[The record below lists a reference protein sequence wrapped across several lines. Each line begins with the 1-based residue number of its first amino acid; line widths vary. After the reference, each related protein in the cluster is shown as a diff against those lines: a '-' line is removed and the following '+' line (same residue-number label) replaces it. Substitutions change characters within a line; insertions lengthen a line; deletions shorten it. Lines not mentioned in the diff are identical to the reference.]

1 MKKLLLPLL
10 CLLLAAAVLSG
21 CGGKTM
27 VAPLPAP
34 TAPAAQTPVAV
45 PATPDAYPTAAP
57 TALPFPTP
65 VSIPSPAATAMPFP
79 TAAPTP
85 VYTPAP
91 TPVYTAAPVYTPAP
105 VYNTQSNLPRITKNP
120 TDETVN
126 VNGWCQFVTRYE
138 NAELAEWHFVN
149 ANGIDASYLDVQK
162 QLPTLTIIGGN
173 TKDMTLENIPAALNG
188 CRVYC
193 RFSNRWGSTD
203 SGSALITVLNR
214 QQYYTPTPAREP
226 GYAGRWAEEIAG
238 RCQIT
243 FTTRSDGDLNVDISW
258 SGSAWQRSRWQMTAT
273 ERWGVMYYDDGHSW
287 VETYNDTGSSYSI
300 SNESYNGTGSFYIQ
314 DGKLHWYNDQ
324 TGEETLFLRA

>member
-1 MKKLLLPLL
+1 MKKKLLPVL
-10 CLLLAAAVLSG
+10 CLLLAAVLLSG

-27 VAPLPAP
+27 VDALPAP
-34 TAPAAQTPVAV
+34 TAQTAETPTPV
-45 PATPDAYPTAAP
+45 PATPAP
-57 TALPFPTP
+57 TAMPFPTP
-65 VSIPSPAATAMPFP
+65 VPIPSPTAAVMPFPTATAIPFP

-85 VYTPAP
+85 VP
-91 TPVYTAAPVYTPAP
+91 TPVYTPAP
-105 VYNTQSNLPRITKNP
+105 VNTQSNLPRITKNP

-138 NAELAEWHFVN
+138 NADLAEWHFVN
-149 ANGIDASYLDVQK
+149 TNGIDASYLDVQK
-162 QLPTLTIIGGN
+162 QLPTLNIIGGN

-203 SGSALITVLNR
+203 SGSALITVINR
-214 QQYYTPTPAREP
+214 QQYNTPTSYQRT

-238 RCQIT
+238 RCQINI
-243 FTTRSDGDLNVDISW
+243 TTRSDGNLDVDISW

-273 ERWGVMYYDDGHSW
+273 ERWGVKYYDDAHSW
-287 VETYNDTGSSYSI
+287 VETYANENSYSV
-300 SNESYNGTGSFYIQ
+300 SNETFNGTGSFYIQ

-324 TGEETLFLRA
+324 TGEETVFVRG

>member
-1 MKKLLLPLL
+1 MKKKLLPVL
-10 CLLLAAAVLSG
+10 CLLLAAVLLSG

-27 VAPLPAP
+27 VDALPAP
-34 TAPAAQTPVAV
+34 TAQTAETPTPV
-45 PATPDAYPTAAP
+45 PATPAP
-57 TALPFPTP
+57 TAMPFPTP
-65 VSIPSPAATAMPFP
+65 VPIPSPTAAVMPFPTATAIPFP

-85 VYTPAP
+85 VP
-91 TPVYTAAPVYTPAP
+91 TPVYTPAP
-105 VYNTQSNLPRITKNP
+105 VNTQSNLPRITKNP

-138 NAELAEWHFVN
+138 NADLAEWHFVN
-149 ANGIDASYLDVQK
+149 LNGIDASYLDVQK
-162 QLPTLTIIGGN
+162 QLPTLNIIGGN

-214 QQYYTPTPAREP
+214 QQYYTPTPALEP

-238 RCQIT
+238 RCQINI
-243 FTTRSDGDLNVDISW
+243 TTRSDGNLDVDISW

-287 VETYNDTGSSYSI
+287 VETYNDNGSSYSI

-324 TGEETLFLRA
+324 TGEETVFVRG

>member
-1 MKKLLLPLL
+1 MKKPLLPLL

-34 TAPAAQTPVAV
+34 TAPAAQTPVPV

-65 VSIPSPAATAMPFP
+65 VPVPSPTAAVMPFPTATAIPFP

-85 VYTPAP
+85 VP
-91 TPVYTAAPVYTPAP
+91 TPVYTPAP
-105 VYNTQSNLPRITKNP
+105 VNTQSNLPRITKNP

-138 NAELAEWHFVN
+138 NADVAEWHFVN

-162 QLPTLTIIGGN
+162 QLPTLNIIGGN

-203 SGSALITVLNR
+203 SGSALITVLNS
-214 QQYYTPTPAREP
+214 QQYYTPTPYQQT
-226 GYAGRWAEEIAG
+226 GYTGRWSEEIAG
-238 RCQIT
+238 RCRINI
-243 FTTRSDGDLNVDISW
+243 TTRSDGNLDVDISW

-273 ERWGVMYYDDGHSW
+273 ERWGVKYYDDAHSW
-287 VETYNDTGSSYSI
+287 VETYANDNSFSV
-300 SNESYNGTGSFYIQ
+300 SNETFNGTGSFYIQ

-324 TGEETLFLRA
+324 TGEETVFVRG